1 MNLAKSILVHRMLES
16 TVLGGTVLE
25 QFIEYLDNLVWGPWM
40 LVLLL
45 GTGCYLTLRLDLL
58 PLKNLKFALRCAFGL
73 EEEPKKGRGV
83 PEGGTG
89 EAFRRR
95 DCGGRIVK
103 QRACDA
109 AGERLTGRSTYGTAG
124 EQLTGRN
131 AYGAAGEQLTEKNT
145 YGAVGKESSR
155 ARRKAAGA
163 RHGAGR
169 KSSGRVSSLASLT
182 TELAT
187 TLGIGNIVGVA
198 TAMVL
203 GGPGA
208 LFWMVMT
215 SIVGM
220 ATKLVESMLS
230 VKYRGVNDRGEIAGG
245 PMYTCLH
252 AFPNKTAGRGL
263 GFAFALFAVT
273 ASFGMGNM
281 TQSNSIADAVWVAFG
296 VPKANTGLLLTIVT
310 ILVVLGG
317 IGVIGKVTQILV
329 PFMGVFYLV
338 GAMAVILTHWR
349 ELPGAVGGILTAAFY
364 PEAVSGGLFGS
375 VTVTAFQ
382 SLRWGVS
389 RGIFSNE
396 AGLGASGITTAAADT
411 EDCVRQGYISMTG
424 VFLDT
429 VVVCTITGLAFAA
442 SGVLGKTDGAGNPL
456 NGTAL
461 TLAAFQTTLGE
472 WGGSFVSVCIVLFA
486 FATII
491 GWAYQGE
498 RAFEF
503 LMGGKSR
510 YNLWYRFAYGLTAFL
525 GCISSLEAV
534 WNFSDICNALMAV
547 PNLICVLALS
557 GKACREIRAYPG
569 PAAREHRAGKRMRGK
584 WAGYFSRG

>member
-1 MNLAKSILVHRMLES
+1 MKGVPVHRMLG
-16 TVLGGTVLE
+16 VWVFGGTILD
-25 QFIEYLDNLVWGPWM
+25 QFIEYLDDLVWGPWM
-40 LVLLL
+40 LALLL
-45 GTGCYLTLRLDLL
+45 GSGCYLMLRLDML

-73 EEEPKKGRGV
+73 ETEQRDGEVRADVRKQLSGRGL
-83 PEGGTG
+83 PED
-89 EAFRRR
+89 EAGRSSRDGSRR
-95 DCGGRIVK
+95 DRAYSGSVFGKKTAGQGFSGERQASNGGR
-103 QRACDA
+103 ASD
-109 AGERLTGRSTYGTAG
+109 
-124 EQLTGRN
+124 
-131 AYGAAGEQLTEKNT
+131 
-145 YGAVGKESSR
+145 
-155 ARRKAAGA
+155 
-163 RHGAGR
+163 GR
-169 KSSGRVSSLASLT
+169 KTFRGENASNRGKASKGGKVSSLASLT

-208 LFWMVMT
+208 LFWMVAT
-215 SIVGM
+215 SIIGM
-220 ATKLVESMLS
+220 ATKLVESMLA
-230 VKYRGVNDRGEIAGG
+230 VKYRGKNDRGEIAGG

-252 AFPNKTAGRGL
+252 GFPNKTAGKLL
-263 GFAFALFAVT
+263 GFLFALFAVT

-281 TQSNSIADAVWVAFG
+281 TQSNSIADAVWVSFG
-296 VPKANTGLLLTIVT
+296 VPKENTGLLLTIVT

-329 PFMGVFYLV
+329 PFMGVFYLL
-338 GAMAVILTHWR
+338 GALAVIATHWR
-349 ELPGAVGGILTAAFY
+349 NLPGAVAGILTAAFY
-364 PEAVSGGLFGS
+364 PEAVSGGIFGS

-411 EDCVRQGYISMTG
+411 EDYVRQGYISMTG

-429 VVVCTITGLAFAA
+429 AVVCTITGLAFAA
-442 SGVLGKTDGAGNPL
+442 SGVLGARDANGNPL
-456 NGTAL
+456 TGTAL
-461 TLAAFQTTLGE
+461 TLAAFRTTMGD
-472 WGGSFVSVCIVLFA
+472 WGGSFVSICIVLFA

-525 GCISSLEAV
+525 GCISSLETV

-557 GKACREIRAYPG
+557 GKACREIRAYPVPG
-569 PAAREHRAGKRMRGK
+569 ERQIRHKGKAAGKADGGK
-584 WAGYFSRG
+584 KALHARY

>member
-1 MNLAKSILVHRMLES
+1 MLA
-16 TVLGGTVLE
+16 
-25 QFIEYLDNLVWGPWM
+25 
-40 LVLLL
+40 LLL
-45 GTGCYLTLRLDLL
+45 GSGCYLMLRLDML

-73 EEEPKKGRGV
+73 ETEQRDGDGGADTRKQLSGRR
-83 PEGGTG
+83 
-89 EAFRRR
+89 F
-95 DCGGRIVK
+95 
-103 QRACDA
+103 
-109 AGERLTGRSTYGTAG
+109 
-124 EQLTGRN
+124 
-131 AYGAAGEQLTEKNT
+131 TED
-145 YGAVGKESSR
+145 
-155 ARRKAAGA
+155 
-163 RHGAGR
+163 GAGR
-169 KSSGRVSSLASLT
+169 SFAGDSRRDRAYAGRISGKKVAGKVSSGKRQASKGGKVSSLASLT

-208 LFWMVMT
+208 LFWMVAT
-215 SIVGM
+215 SIIGM
-220 ATKLVESMLS
+220 ATKLVESMLA
-230 VKYRGVNDRGEIAGG
+230 VKYRGKNDRGEIAGG

-252 AFPNKTAGRGL
+252 GFPNKTAGRVL
-263 GFAFALFAVT
+263 GFLFALFAVT

-281 TQSNSIADAVWVAFG
+281 TQSNSIADAIWVSFG
-296 VPKANTGLLLTIVT
+296 VPKENTGLLLTIVT

-317 IGVIGKVTQILV
+317 ISVIGKVTQVLV

-338 GAMAVILTHWR
+338 GALAVIVTHWQN
-349 ELPGAVGGILTAAFY
+349 LPGAVAGILTAAFY
-364 PEAVSGGLFGS
+364 PEAVSGGIFGS

-411 EDCVRQGYISMTG
+411 EDYIRQGYISMTG

-442 SGVLGKTDGAGNPL
+442 SGVLGCTDAAGNAL
-456 NGTAL
+456 TGTAL
-461 TLAAFQTTLGE
+461 TLAAFRTTLGD
-472 WGGSFVSVCIVLFA
+472 WGGSFVSICIVLFA

-498 RAFEF
+498 RAFEY

-525 GCISSLEAV
+525 GCISSLETV

-557 GKACREIRAYPG
+557 GKACREIRAYTVPG
-569 PAAREHRAGKRMRGK
+569 EKRTAHDERTGGRKKALHAR
-584 WAGYFSRG
+584 Y

>member
-1 MNLAKSILVHRMLES
+1 MNLLKGIPVHRMLE
-16 TVLGGTVLE
+16 VWFFGGTILD
-25 QFIEYLDNLVWGPWM
+25 QFIAYLDDLVWGPWM

-45 GTGCYLTLRLDLL
+45 GSGCYLMLRLDML

-73 EEEPKKGRGV
+73 EEEREAGQRG
-83 PEGGTG
+83 EDL
-89 EAFRRR
+89 R
-95 DCGGRIVK
+95 
-103 QRACDA
+103 
-109 AGERLTGRSTYGTAG
+109 
-124 EQLTGRN
+124 
-131 AYGAAGEQLTEKNT
+131 
-145 YGAVGKESSR
+145 
-155 ARRKAAGA
+155 
-163 RHGAGR
+163 
-169 KSSGRVSSLASLT
+169 SSGEMPPKDSRRQISMEDSGMLNEPSVRKTVGENSFGKKKRGILSSGKRPPSKRGRAFKGGKVSSGKVSSGKVSSLASLT

-208 LFWMVMT
+208 LFWMVAT
-215 SIVGM
+215 SVIGM
-220 ATKLVESMLS
+220 ATKLVESMLA
-230 VKYRGVNDRGEIAGG
+230 VKYRGRNDRGEIAGG

-252 AFPNKTAGRGL
+252 GFPNKTAGKVL
-263 GFAFALFAVT
+263 GFLFALFAVT

-281 TQSNSIADAVWVAFG
+281 TQSNSIADAVWVSFG
-296 VPKANTGLLLTIVT
+296 VPKENTGLLLTIVT

-338 GAMAVILTHWR
+338 GALAVIVTHWKN
-349 ELPGAVGGILTAAFY
+349 LPGAVAGILTAAFY
-364 PEAVSGGLFGS
+364 PEAVSGGIFGS
-375 VTVTAFQ
+375 VTVSAFQ

-411 EDCVRQGYISMTG
+411 EDYVRQGYISMTG

-429 VVVCTITGLAFAA
+429 AVVCTITGLVFAA
-442 SGVLGKTDGAGNPL
+442 SGVLGSRDANGNPL
-456 NGTAL
+456 TGTAL
-461 TLAAFQTTLGE
+461 TLAAFRTTLGD
-472 WGGSFVSVCIVLFA
+472 WGGSFVSICIVLFA

-503 LMGGKSR
+503 LMGGKSG

-525 GCISSLEAV
+525 GCISSLETV

-557 GKACREIRAYPG
+557 GKACREIRAYPVPG
-569 PAAREHRAGKRMRGK
+569 EKRTGHDGRTGEK
-584 WAGYFSRG
+584 SGGRKKALHVRY

>member
-1 MNLAKSILVHRMLES
+1 MLEK
-16 TVLGGTVLE
+16 TVLGGTILD

-45 GTGCYLTLRLDLL
+45 GSGCYLMLRLDML

-73 EEEPKKGRGV
+73 ETEQRDGDGGADTRKQLSGRR
-83 PEGGTG
+83 
-89 EAFRRR
+89 F
-95 DCGGRIVK
+95 
-103 QRACDA
+103 
-109 AGERLTGRSTYGTAG
+109 
-124 EQLTGRN
+124 
-131 AYGAAGEQLTEKNT
+131 TED
-145 YGAVGKESSR
+145 
-155 ARRKAAGA
+155 
-163 RHGAGR
+163 GAGR
-169 KSSGRVSSLASLT
+169 SFAGDSRRDRAYAGRISGKKMAGKASSGKRQASKGGKVSSLASLT

-208 LFWMVMT
+208 LFWMVAT
-215 SIVGM
+215 SIIGM
-220 ATKLVESMLS
+220 ATKLVESMLA
-230 VKYRGVNDRGEIAGG
+230 VKYRGKNDRGEIAGG

-252 AFPNKTAGRGL
+252 GFPNKTAGRVL
-263 GFAFALFAVT
+263 GFLFALFAVT

-281 TQSNSIADAVWVAFG
+281 TQSNSIADAVWVSFG
-296 VPKANTGLLLTIVT
+296 VPKENTGLLLTIVT

-317 IGVIGKVTQILV
+317 ISVIGKVTQVLV

-338 GAMAVILTHWR
+338 GALAVIVTHWQN
-349 ELPGAVGGILTAAFY
+349 LPGAVAGILTAAFY
-364 PEAVSGGLFGS
+364 PEAVSGGIFGS

-411 EDCVRQGYISMTG
+411 EDYIRQGYISMTG

-442 SGVLGKTDGAGNPL
+442 SGVLGSTDAQGNPL
-456 NGTAL
+456 TGTAL
-461 TLAAFQTTLGE
+461 TLAAFRTTLGE

-503 LMGGKSR
+503 LLGGKSR

-525 GCISSLEAV
+525 GCISSLETV

-557 GKACREIRAYPG
+557 GKACREIRAYPVPG
-569 PAAREHRAGKRMRGK
+569 EKRTEHDERAGGRKKALHVR
-584 WAGYFSRG
+584 Y